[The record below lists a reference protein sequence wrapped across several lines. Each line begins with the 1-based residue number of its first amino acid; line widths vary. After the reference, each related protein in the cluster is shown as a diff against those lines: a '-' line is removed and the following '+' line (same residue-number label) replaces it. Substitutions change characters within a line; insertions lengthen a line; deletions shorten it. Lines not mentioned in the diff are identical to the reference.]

1 MLRNFAASA
10 GQGRYRVEV
19 QATLTADGLIVQVL
33 GGEKPHV
40 GAVVFSL
47 PRPSQSEPGT
57 LRATST
63 VVPRYGH
70 RDDELAR
77 PVAERLV
84 TALGHPVVVVAG
96 VHIAA
101 ATPEEIKLLVANAH
115 QAVEKL
121 IAVINAASG

>member
-1 MLRNFAASA
+1 MLRSFAVGA
-10 GQGRYRVEV
+10 GEGRYRVEV

-33 GGEKPHV
+33 GGEKPHI

-47 PRPSQSEPGT
+47 PRPSRSEPGK

-84 TALGHPVVVVAG
+84 TALGQPVVVVAG
-96 VHIAA
+96 VHVAA
-101 ATPEEIKLLVANAH
+101 AAPEEIKLLVANVH

-121 IAVINAASG
+121 VAVINSQI